1 MGGLWPQLTGSI
13 SQLTPKASAKGVG
26 VPSLA
31 DEPVL
36 LLGCLE
42 GRRPL
47 GEVGSPGLP
56 SWTLLPG
63 PEQAAGGPSEDP
75 RLTLAIPNPEN
86 YLNTTLFLLSLL
98 SQRCPPPEW
107 GGSNLCCRFWGQET
121 STSGT

>member
-13 SQLTPKASAKGVG
+13 SQLTLTASAKGVG

-42 GRRPL
+42 GCRPL

-75 RLTLAIPNPEN
+75 RLTLAIPNPEK
-86 YLNTTLFLLSLL
+86 YLNTLWCHHSLPSVTAL
-98 SQRCPPPEW
+98 TALPSPRV
-107 GGSNLCCRFWGQET
+107 GRK
-121 STSGT
+121 

>member
-13 SQLTPKASAKGVG
+13 SQLTLTASAKGVG

-36 LLGCLE
+36 LWGCLE
-42 GRRPL
+42 GRRPV
-47 GEVGSPGLP
+47 GEMGSPGLP

-86 YLNTTLFLLSLL
+86 YLNTLWCHHSLPSVTAL
-98 SQRCPPPEW
+98 IALPSPRV
-107 GGSNLCCRFWGQET
+107 GRK
-121 STSGT
+121 